1 MLRYVSDY
9 VLAAWM
15 KHLAADWTK
24 SRVVGGREDGGPDL
38 ADDSVNGVI
47 ISGPLS
53 VQYKQEVTHQ
63 AKLLSSFLSP
73 PTSVTFTHLPV
84 FVFWG
89 GGADL
94 RSVWEKVVCVGASVS
109 TAVTHK
115 PFWRPCPGLWEKCP
129 LLFFS
134 SYANLIIFPNPCLL
148 FVATLFMWHLVTCR
162 FSHKAIISGHF
173 LILGEQG
180 IYCYCFIVF
189 MTIHLCVLIFYNK
202 VIIR

>member
-1 MLRYVSDY
+1 MPQYVSEY

-63 AKLLSSFLSP
+63 AKLLSSFLSS

-84 FVFWG
+84 FVFWWG
-89 GGADL
+89 GRGGWFTL
-94 RSVWEKVVCVGASVS
+94 TLPCVGEGGLCRSVCKWHTNRSDGRVPGMGEVS
-109 TAVTHK
+109 T
-115 PFWRPCPGLWEKCP
+115 
-129 LLFFS
+129 LFFS

-148 FVATLFMWHLVTCR
+148 FAMCKYCLCGTSWHADFPIKPLFLG
-162 FSHKAIISGHF
+162 IS
-173 LILGEQG
+173 
-180 IYCYCFIVF
+180 
-189 MTIHLCVLIFYNK
+189 
-202 VIIR
+202 